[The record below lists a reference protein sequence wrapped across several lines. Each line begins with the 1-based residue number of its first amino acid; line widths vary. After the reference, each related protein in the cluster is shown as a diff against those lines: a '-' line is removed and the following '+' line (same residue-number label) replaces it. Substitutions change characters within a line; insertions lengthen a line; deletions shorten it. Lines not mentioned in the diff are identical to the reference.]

1 MATNTKT
8 HQNFA
13 MKVIFLLL
21 KIEQISKLLKT
32 WKLIEKEKI
41 KREDLIESLKKEIS
55 ILMMIDHPNIVKLIE
70 VLASKTKIYLVL
82 EYIEGGELWNKISF
96 FFWFLQKFMKIFRGK
111 RKNWGGTS
119 TQNFQT
125 NYKSIGI
132 LQKQKHRTSRPQT
145 WKYFIG

>member
-1 MATNTKT
+1 M
-8 HQNFA
+8 
-13 MKVIFLLL
+13 L
-21 KIEQISKLLKT
+21 KLLKT

-82 EYIEGGELWNKISF
+82 EYIEGGELWNKISIF
-96 FFWFLQKFMKIFRGK
+96 CWFLQKIMKNFRGK
-111 RKNWGGTS
+111 GKNWGGRITK
-119 TQNFQT
+119 NFQT

-132 LQKQKHRTSRPQT
+132 LQEQKHRTSRPQT
-145 WKYFIG
+145 WKYFTG

>member
-13 MKVIFLLL
+13 MKVIKFLMRFPNFMLFV
-21 KIEQISKLLKT
+21 
-32 WKLIEKEKI
+32 KLIEKEKI

-82 EYIEGGELWNKISF
+82 EYIEGGELWNKISDF
-96 FFWFLQKFMKIFRGK
+96 AYLKF
-111 RKNWGGTS
+111 S
-119 TQNFQT
+119 
-125 NYKSIGI
+125 
-132 LQKQKHRTSRPQT
+132 L
-145 WKYFIG
+145 